1 LGDFADK
8 IGKGLREARRA
19 RGLTLRQVSALTDGR
34 FKATS
39 VAGYERGERTISVER
54 FCELCGLYGVAPQ
67 AVLGEIVR
75 AVDERTEPLIDL
87 TKLEAMGAAE
97 RTLVGGFVRRIQA
110 QRGEPPAETIVLR
123 DVDLDVLASAS
134 GKTRDELAEALE
146 PADRRRI
153 DGPTQT
159 PRR

>member
-1 LGDFADK
+1 MGDFALK
-8 IGKGLREARRA
+8 IGKGLRQARRE
-19 RGLTLRQVSALTDGR
+19 RGLTLRQVSTLTDGR

-75 AVDERTEPLIDL
+75 AVDESTEPLIDL

-110 QRGEPPAETIVLR
+110 QRGDPESETIILR
-123 DVDLDVLASAS
+123 EVDLDVLASTS

-146 PADRRRI
+146 PATRGRI
-153 DGPTQT
+153 DLPTQT